1 MTDTTLSSEKQE
13 TVKPEGGKEPGFF
26 QVLMTRRSVQVSIF
40 IFLAITLLCLF
51 APLVAPVNP
60 DAMSVRMRLQGP
72 GTEFWFGSD
81 AFGRDVFSR
90 LLYAGRSSLTIG
102 LSVAILSALLG
113 VAIGLT
119 AGFFSRLDWP
129 FSRLIDA
136 MMAFPDILLALSLV
150 AIFGGTLTNVV
161 IALSIVYAPRVA
173 RIVRASTMVVREM
186 PYVEAARALGT
197 RTWRIMITHALR
209 NIVSPIL
216 VQATF
221 IFAYAMLAEAG
232 LSFLGIGVDPETPTW
247 GIMVNEGR
255 QYLDTAIYLIL
266 FPGIAISLSVLTL
279 QIVGD
284 GLRDALDPHL
294 SKEA

>member
-1 MTDTTLSSEKQE
+1 MADTTLSSGTTE
-13 TVKPEGGKEPGFF
+13 TAEPEGTGEPGFF
-26 QVLMTRRSVQVSIF
+26 RVLLARRSVQVSLVV
-40 IFLAITLLCLF
+40 FLVIAVLCLF
-51 APLVAPVNP
+51 ASLVAPANP

-72 GTEFWFGSD
+72 STAHWFGTD
-81 AFGRDVFSR
+81 AFGRDVLSR
-90 LLYAGRSSLTIG
+90 LLYAGRSSLSIG
-102 LSVAILSALLG
+102 LSVAILSSLIG

-136 MMAFPDILLALSLV
+136 MMAFPDILMALSLV

-173 RIVRASTMVVREM
+173 RIVRASTMVIREM

-216 VQATF
+216 VQAT
-221 IFAYAMLAEAG
+221 YAMLAEAG

-255 QYLDTAIYLIL
+255 QYLDSAIYLIL
-266 FPGIAISLSVLTL
+266 FPGVAISLSVLTL

-284 GLRDALDPHL
+284 ALRDALDPHL
-294 SKEA
+294 AKEA

>member
-1 MTDTTLSSEKQE
+1 MADTTLSSGTPE
-13 TVKPEGGKEPGFF
+13 TAEPEGTGEPGFF
-26 QVLMTRRSVQVSIF
+26 RVLLARRSVQVSLVV
-40 IFLAITLLCLF
+40 FLTIAILCLF
-51 APLVAPVNP
+51 ASLVAPANP
-60 DAMSVRMRLQGP
+60 DAMSVRERLQGP
-72 GTEFWFGSD
+72 SAAHWFGTD
-81 AFGRDVFSR
+81 AFGRDVLSR
-90 LLYAGRSSLTIG
+90 LLYAGRSSLSIG
-102 LSVAILSALLG
+102 LSVAILSSLIG

-136 MMAFPDILLALSLV
+136 MMAFPDILMALSLV

-173 RIVRASTMVVREM
+173 RIVRASTMVIREM

-255 QYLDTAIYLIL
+255 QYLDSAIYLIL
-266 FPGIAISLSVLTL
+266 FPGVAISLSVLTL

-284 GLRDALDPHL
+284 ALRDALDPHL
-294 SKEA
+294 AKEA